1 MEIEIVGPG
10 AGHLNV
16 LITPEEFRVSPGTCE
31 APDARISCDYRHL
44 MRLAEG
50 KSSIGRLFMRGQLK
64 ISGNLAK
71 GFEIKHLL
79 CPN

>member
-1 MEIEIVGPG
+1 
-10 AGHLNV
+10 
-16 LITPEEFRVSPGTCE
+16 
-31 APDARISCDYRHL
+31 